1 MMAAPDQTAGSGSS
15 TQAPERRS
23 EREAK
28 AKALPFIP
36 MRGLVAFP
44 HVAYPVLVSRPAS
57 KGAIEYAKENEL
69 PIVVAAQK
77 DFQILT
83 PAAADVY
90 HIGSSVELI
99 DSVRLPDGTLKCA
112 IEGRRRVRISRF
124 FFDQDFSKAE
134 VEEFEEA
141 RQTES
146 KIEELIRSVVSA
158 FIDKRVKTFA
168 KWDTAEAWAAS
179 GPAVAV
185 GATSLDGASSLADRI
200 ASQLP
205 MDVAWKQGLL
215 EQADPVQ
222 RLEKLLAVL
231 RA

>member
-1 MMAAPDQTAGSGSS
+1 MSISTNPVRSLPNRPSEEFLHKEAKRFAREHNLQLAAAQHQIAHEYGYHNWAGLMTAVEMMAAPDQTAGSGSS

-90 HIGSSVELI
+90 HIGSSVELM
-99 DSVRLPDGTLKCA
+99 RLAELVCA
-112 IEGRRRVRISRF
+112 AFASTEIPLFTPASASDRETPAA
-124 FFDQDFSKAE
+124 FSYAE
-134 VEEFEEA
+134 
-141 RQTES
+141 
-146 KIEELIRSVVSA
+146 
-158 FIDKRVKTFA
+158 
-168 KWDTAEAWAAS
+168 
-179 GPAVAV
+179 
-185 GATSLDGASSLADRI
+185 
-200 ASQLP
+200 
-205 MDVAWKQGLL
+205 
-215 EQADPVQ
+215 
-222 RLEKLLAVL
+222 L
-231 RA
+231 R